1 MLPTPKQA
9 IRDVAV
15 EELKVPD
22 KLYQAESFYVEVMIR
37 STFKTSGEPRIY
49 EDNREIGRE
58 RVDVTPGENRYAVK
72 GLAKSPDFTVT
83 VPKSSWTGMKRPPIM
98 LRSISPGWKVRR
110 TY

>member
-9 IRDVAV
+9 VQDAAV

-22 KLYQAESFYVEVMIR
+22 KLYQAESFYVEVMVR
-37 STFKTSGEPRIY
+37 STFKTSGELRIY

-72 GLAKSPDFTVT
+72 DWPR
-83 VPKSSWTGMKRPPIM
+83 TGTPP
-98 LRSISPGWKVRR
+98 LPCRNLHGRG
-110 TY
+110 